1 MCGNHKDAINS
12 NEHLRAVRAY
22 HVKKLHGF
30 NKISMCEQTHA
41 SLPCIKYWRPE
52 ERPVIADAHEE
63 H

>member
-1 MCGNHKDAINS
+1 MRGNHKDAINS

-41 SLPCIKYWRPE
+41 SLPCVNRELAGSVGLQPS
-52 ERPVIADAHEE
+52 PQP
-63 H
+63 